1 VSKCVAVAFWR
12 KGDSVLAALLRF
24 NVSWVRGRSVNS
36 PSCRRRTTFRRFG
49 WGGLPATLLA
59 AHARALELLAR
70 PFRSNRSSR
79 ADESDSAAPVVSA
92 AVPDS
97 PLPRLRADAAFPP
110 TDVAEG
116 H

>member
-1 VSKCVAVAFWR
+1 MAERRQRA
-12 KGDSVLAALLRF
+12 
-24 NVSWVRGRSVNS
+24 RGV
-36 PSCRRRTTFRRFG
+36 TTFQRFVG
-49 WGGLPATLLA
+49 SGSERQFAVLPASDDVSTFRVGWS
-59 AHARALELLAR
+59 ARDIVGCPCPALELLAR

-97 PLPRLRADAAFPP
+97 PLPRLRPDAAFPP